1 MELMAAPDRRNFH
14 VRRDA
19 GDSGQLQV
27 STDTVTV
34 SRSHLLTFK
43 LLPRCHMPLTHSS
56 PQLRGERASM
66 FPLRPNCGYHVSGSY
81 QPISFLAINERND
94 WELPSYRPDAYQPV

>member
-1 MELMAAPDRRNFH
+1 M
-14 VRRDA
+14 RRDA

-27 STDTVTV
+27 GTDTVTV

-66 FPLRPNCGYHVSGSY
+66 FPLRPNYGYPCLGQLSADLFPRR
-81 QPISFLAINERND
+81 QQA
-94 WELPSYRPDAYQPV
+94 Q